1 MFPVLFWQS
10 SIASAIGTVKKGEFE
25 IKYLRNI
32 ICCDRG
38 IPESANVVTA
48 IIKVVS
54 ANSQT

>member
-1 MFPVLFWQS
+1 MLLWQS

-38 IPESANVVTA
+38 IPESGNVVKA

>member
-10 SIASAIGTVKKGEFE
+10 SIASEISAVKKGEFE
-25 IKYLRNI
+25 IKYLRKI

-38 IPESANVVTA
+38 IPESGNVVKA
-48 IIKVVS
+48 IIKVLS